1 MVRHSK
7 DVTLRYKVGAQPA
20 FFIVETGW
28 PAHSRAPEA
37 RHASTPRQME
47 ALLSGKAGSSE
58 PGPMSIEDRLGVL
71 FEQHLASQGLELDYL
86 QVAGR
91 GPRMVRVIVDRD
103 GGVGVDQ
110 LAAVSRSLSRQL
122 DRLDP
127 FKGSYSLEVSSPGL
141 ERALHLP
148 RHFRKSIGRDV
159 TIKTHDEVAGSRHHR
174 GVLEAADADGC
185 AVRVDGESRLIGY
198 EQMRSARTRFEW
210 NKQSRAT
217 RKSG

>member
-1 MVRHSK
+1 MC
-7 DVTLRYKVGAQPA
+7 YKVGAQPA

-28 PAHSRAPEA
+28 PAYSPAPET
-37 RHASTPRQME
+37 RHASTPHQME
-47 ALLSGKAGSSE
+47 ALLPGSAGSSV
-58 PGPMSIEDRLGVL
+58 PGPMSVEERLGIL

-122 DRLDP
+122 DQLDP
-127 FKGSYSLEVSSPGL
+127 FESSYSLEVSSPGL
-141 ERALHLP
+141 ERTLHLP

-159 TIKTHDEVAGSRHHR
+159 TIKTHEEVAGSRHHR
-174 GVLEAADADGC
+174 GVLEAADSDGC

>member
-1 MVRHSK
+1 MC
-7 DVTLRYKVGAQPA
+7 YKVGAQPA

-28 PAHSRAPEA
+28 PAYSSASKA
-37 RHASTPRQME
+37 RHTTTPRGAR
-47 ALLSGKAGSSE
+47 ALSPTTTGGSG
-58 PGPMSIEDRLGVL
+58 PGPMSIEERLGDL
-71 FEQHLASQGLELDYL
+71 FEQHLSGQGLELDYL

-91 GPRMVRVIVDRD
+91 GPRIVRVIVDRE

-127 FKGSYSLEVSSPGL
+127 FEGSYSLEVSSPGL

-148 RHFRKSIGRDV
+148 RHFHKSIGRDV
-159 TIKTHDEVAGSRHHR
+159 TIKTNVEVAGSRHHR
-174 GVLEAADADGC
+174 GVLEAADSDGC
-185 AVRVDGESRLIGY
+185 SVRVDGESRMIGY
-198 EQMRSARTRFEW
+198 GQIRSARTRFEW
-210 NKQSRAT
+210 NRQGRAT

>member
-1 MVRHSK
+1 MC
-7 DVTLRYKVGAQPA
+7 YKVGAQPA

-28 PAHSRAPEA
+28 PAHSSAPLA
-37 RHASTPRQME
+37 RHTATPHE
-47 ALLSGKAGSSE
+47 AGALSPATSGGSGAV
-58 PGPMSIEDRLGVL
+58 PVSIEERLGDL
-71 FEQHLASQGLELDYL
+71 FEQHLSGQGLELDYL

-91 GPRMVRVIVDRD
+91 GPRIVRVIVDSE

-127 FKGSYSLEVSSPGL
+127 FEGSYSLEVSSPGL
-141 ERALHLP
+141 ERTLHLP

-159 TIKTHDEVAGSRHHR
+159 IIKTNVDIAGSRHHR
-174 GVLEAADADGC
+174 GVLEAADSDGC
-185 AVRVDGESRLIGY
+185 SVQVDGESRLIGY
-198 EQMRSARTRFEW
+198 GQIRSARTRFEW
-210 NKQSRAT
+210 KRQARAT

>member
-1 MVRHSK
+1 MW
-7 DVTLRYKVGAQPA
+7 YKVGAQPA

-28 PAHSRAPEA
+28 PANSAAPEA
-37 RHASTPRQME
+37 RHAATPHRIGVVP
-47 ALLSGKAGSSE
+47 SGGAGGSE
-58 PGPMSIEDRLGVL
+58 PGPMRIEERLEVL
-71 FEQHLASQGLELDYL
+71 FEQHLAGQGLELDYL

-91 GPRMVRVIVDRD
+91 GPRMVRVIVDGD

-127 FKGSYSLEVSSPGL
+127 FDGSYSLEVSSPGL
-141 ERALHLP
+141 ERTLHLP

-159 TIKTHDEVAGSRHHR
+159 TIKTNVEVAGSRHHR
-174 GVLEAADADGC
+174 GVLEAADSDGC

-198 EQMRSARTRFEW
+198 EQIRSARTRFEW
-210 NKQSRAT
+210 NKQARVT